1 MTGKEL
7 AVYILEN
14 NLENMSIEYI
24 FSNLFMSVDE
34 AAAKFK
40 VGPST
45 ISTWYSLMLINGF
58 ELSGGIYLL
67 RDSVDPR
74 LKAGNYETPK

>member
-14 NLENMSIEYI
+14 NLENMSVEYI

-34 AAAKFK
+34 AAVKFK
-40 VGPST
+40 VGTST

-58 ELSGGIYLL
+58 ELNGRIYLL